1 MWRILIICCL
11 GLSLSTCQR
20 TTLPQGVLTGCG
32 PRLRLDIVSTHA
44 DRQKGLMHQTEL
56 PDNYG
61 MLFVFKEDT
70 QPAFWMRDTP
80 LALDVVFMRVDGT
93 IVQINAMQPNTD
105 TAHEALTPIRY
116 ALETPQ
122 GWMTQH
128 GVRVGDHCSIQL
140 PAITIE

>member
-1 MWRILIICCL
+1 MWRILAICSL
-11 GLSLSTCQR
+11 VLALSACQR

-32 PRLRLDIVSTHA
+32 PQLRLDIVSTHA
-44 DRQKGLMHQTEL
+44 TRQQGLMHQTAL

-80 LALDVVFMRVDGT
+80 LPLDVVFMRADGT
-93 IVQINAMQPNTD
+93 IMQIDAMQPSTD
-105 TAHEALTPIRY
+105 TAHEARTPIRY

-122 GWMTQH
+122 GWMARH
-128 GVRVGDHCSIQL
+128 GVQVGDQCTIQL
-140 PAITIE
+140 PTLTIE